1 MNKKI
6 KKGLVISLS
15 VLLGILV
22 VLMVLP
28 FAFKGKITTVAKE
41 KINGMLNAKVDFK
54 DVNIS
59 FLRSFP
65 NVSVKLEDLHVI
77 GNDEFAKDTLVQ
89 SDNIDLVLNI
99 NSLFSDKGYELR
111 RLQFN
116 NTKIFAHVLP
126 NGKANWS
133 IMKEDSTKQ
142 APDTSAMSFNMK
154 LKDFVI
160 KNADITYLDEAG
172 KMKVV
177 LKGLNHH
184 TSGDLSADSSLLVTK
199 TTLDTLNFWM
209 GGVQYLSKANA
220 ELNADIN
227 ANLNKKIFKLS
238 QNSSRLNAIDFS
250 LNGWFQMLDNGY
262 DMDLKL
268 NAEKVDFKS
277 IISMVPAIYSKNFDG
292 VKAGGKVAL
301 SGFVKGKMVGDF
313 YPAFDLKLSAVDG
326 WFQYP
331 SLPKSV
337 QNINIEAVVLN
348 PGKTLDATVVDIS
361 KFAFKLAGNAFSAQM
376 RLATPMSDPDFM
388 LKAVGKIDL
397 GQIKDIYP
405 LEANTQLNGILDM
418 NLDVSGRM
426 SYYEKNQYDKFKF
439 AGVMNLTNML
449 VKMSSFPQDVS
460 ISKANMV
467 FNNRYVDLTTLQM
480 KIGRNDLT
488 IRGKLENMVAYALSN
503 KTLSGTLN
511 LQSNYFNAS
520 DFMTDDAT
528 KTQKATVD
536 TAKMKLV
543 VIPKNIEFRM
553 QADFKKLV
561 YSKMDFSNAKGVLV
575 VSNGDMKIQNL
586 GLQGFGGS
594 VNANGLYST
603 SDPSK
608 PYVNFDFALTDVTFS
623 EVFKQVET
631 FQKFA
636 PVFEKASG
644 KFSSKLSFNS
654 LLQNDMMPNMASLI
668 GNGSFSTKS
677 IGLTNVPALTTL
689 MSKLNHSESSSTTI
703 KDLALN
709 FDIKDGKVNTKP
721 FDVTVGNVKMKI
733 GGSTGLDK
741 SIAYAGTVQMPDNLN
756 LGKFSTVN
764 LKVGGT
770 FAKPKVEIDMASML
784 KTAVTEAKVKAV
796 AEVNKKIDTA
806 KPAAIKAAQE
816 QADKIRTEAKAMGD
830 KLIEEARAQG
840 DQLVAKA
847 GNPITKALAKK
858 AAQKLVDEAQTKA
871 DDLNAKADAKGK
883 ELIQKAS
890 DGAKL

>member
-15 VLLGILV
+15 VLFGILV

-418 NLDVSGRM
+418 NLDASGRM

-439 AGVMNLTNML
+439 SGMMNLTNML
-449 VKMSSFPQDVS
+449 VKMSSFPQDIS

-488 IRGKLENMVAYALSN
+488 ITGKLENMVAYALSN

-796 AEVNKKIDTA
+796 AEVNKQIDTA

-858 AAQKLVDEAQTKA
+858 AAQKLVDEAQSKA
-871 DDLNAKADAKGK
+871 DDLNAKADAKAK

>member
-15 VLLGILV
+15 VLFGILV

-418 NLDVSGRM
+418 NLDASGRM

-439 AGVMNLTNML
+439 SGMMNLTNML
-449 VKMSSFPQDVS
+449 VKMSSFPQDIS

-488 IRGKLENMVAYALSN
+488 ITGKLENMVAYALSN